1 MPKFLNIT
9 LGYRYPGLG
18 FMFYFNGEAIRD
30 FETRERG
37 IRGTRFEVMRSFR
50 TYFEV
55 NISELNTF

>member
-1 MPKFLNIT
+1 MFLNIT
-9 LGYRYPGLG
+9 LGYPGLG
-18 FMFYFNGEAIRD
+18 FMFYFNGDGIRD

-37 IRGTRFEVMRSFR
+37 YRGTHFKAMRSFK